1 MSAYINEF
9 SKQFLL
15 TPTFTFGLFLLV
27 SILFFVFFY
36 YLLNFPTSII
46 GEKQDLNLEKY
57 I

>member
-36 YLLNFPTSII
+36 YRLKLRSKEDMTAP
-46 GEKQDLNLEKY
+46 
-57 I
+57 